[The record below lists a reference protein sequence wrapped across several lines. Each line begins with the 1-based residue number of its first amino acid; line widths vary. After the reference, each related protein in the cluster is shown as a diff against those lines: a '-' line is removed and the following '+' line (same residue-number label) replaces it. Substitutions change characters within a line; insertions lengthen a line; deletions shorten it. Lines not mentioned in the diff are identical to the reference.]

1 MIPLVVAEAVGWVLL
16 IVFIISQLII
26 PAWRGVK
33 LFPAFGRRGKL
44 QKEMVELNDE
54 EEIAT
59 LEREIESKRKRVE
72 AIKHLRS
79 VQTNGSKKKEGK

>member
-1 MIPLVVAEAVGWVLL
+1 MIPLIVAEAVGWLLL
-16 IVFIISQLII
+16 IAFIVTQLII

-44 QKEMVELNDE
+44 EKEMVELNDE
-54 EEIAT
+54 EEIAI

-72 AIKHLRS
+72 AIKNLRS
-79 VQTNGSKKKEGK
+79 VQANSGQKPKGE